1 MLYGV
6 CLIQTL
12 DGYAQL
18 TLLFLLNVIGVIL
31 QASILKLRLYKS
43 KVKITGRFLNSIA
56 LIILEI
62 LILAYNLSSY

>member
-12 DGYAQL
+12 NGYAQL

-31 QASILKLRLYKS
+31 QASILKLNLYKS